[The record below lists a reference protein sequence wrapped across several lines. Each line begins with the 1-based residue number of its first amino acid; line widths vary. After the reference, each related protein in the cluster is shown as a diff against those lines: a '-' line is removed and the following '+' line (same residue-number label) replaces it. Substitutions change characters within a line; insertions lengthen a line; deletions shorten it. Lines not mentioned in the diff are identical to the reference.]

1 MGSELHIAAASRIW
15 VPLNIHKLI
24 LSSRSRAGMHLYI
37 LLGILAL
44 ILVIF
49 KLYGSTILGF
59 QNQYDVSVD
68 QLIIVKASWC
78 GHCKRAMPDFERLVS
93 ASPITKSDGS
103 AVTVRMLDDAENKDE
118 VQNLNVKGFPTIL
131 YQSADGSISNY
142 NGERSYDGI
151 TAFIRQQ

>member
-1 MGSELHIAAASRIW
+1 MGSELQIAAASRIW
-15 VPLNIHKLI
+15 VPLNIHQLI

-118 VQNLNVKGFPTIL
+118 VQNLNIKGFPTIL

-142 NGERSYDGI
+142 NGERSYDSI
-151 TAFIRQQ
+151 TAFVKQQ

>member
-1 MGSELHIAAASRIW
+1 
-15 VPLNIHKLI
+15 
-24 LSSRSRAGMHLYI
+24 MHLYI

-49 KLYGSTILGF
+49 KLYGATILGF
-59 QNQYDVSVD
+59 QNQYAASVD
-68 QLIIVKASWC
+68 QLLIVKASWC

-103 AVTVRMLDDAENKDE
+103 SVTVRMLDDAADKEE
-118 VQNLNVKGFPTIL
+118 VQNLNIKGFPTIL
-131 YQSADGSISNY
+131 YRSADGSISNY

-151 TAFIRQQ
+151 TAFVANQ

>member
-1 MGSELHIAAASRIW
+1 
-15 VPLNIHKLI
+15 
-24 LSSRSRAGMHLYI
+24 MHLYI

-44 ILVIF
+44 TLVVF
-49 KLYGSTILGF
+49 KLYGTAILGF

-103 AVTVRMLDDAENKDE
+103 AVTVRLLDDAADKEE

-131 YQSADGSISNY
+131 YRSADGSISNY

-151 TAFIRQQ
+151 TAFIMNQ

>member
-1 MGSELHIAAASRIW
+1 MTPNNRQWLT
-15 VPLNIHKLI
+15 LTIHQFI
-24 LSSRSRAGMHLYI
+24 LSTTSRADMHLYI

-49 KLYGSTILGF
+49 KLYGASILGF
-59 QNQYDVSVD
+59 QNQYNVGVD
-68 QLIIVKASWC
+68 QLLIVKASWC

-103 AVTVRMLDDAENKDE
+103 SVTVRLLDDAEDKAE
-118 VQNLNVKGFPTIL
+118 ISNLNVKGFPTIL
-131 YQSADGSISNY
+131 YRSADGSLSNY

-151 TAFIRQQ
+151 TAFVMQQ

>member
-1 MGSELHIAAASRIW
+1 
-15 VPLNIHKLI
+15 
-24 LSSRSRAGMHLYI
+24 MHLYI
-37 LLGILAL
+37 LVGILAL

-49 KLYGSTILGF
+49 KLYGATILGF
-59 QNQYDVSVD
+59 QTQYDVSVD
-68 QLIIVKASWC
+68 QLLIVKASWC

-103 AVTVRMLDDAENKDE
+103 SVTVRLLDDAEDKAE

-131 YQSADGSISNY
+131 YRSADGSISNY

-151 TAFIRQQ
+151 TAFVMGQ